1 MSIRCRLFLR
11 ALVILLLATLAGAS
25 LFAYR
30 LLRTP
35 EPVRLTDSAH
45 AEKIS
50 FLALGDQGTG
60 RPAQWRIARAME
72 RVAAENAGVDF
83 TVLMGDN
90 FYSKGVRSTHDRQW
104 NYKFENLY
112 SGDHLNNIPFYAV
125 LGNHDYRGDP
135 EMEIRYGREQLGS
148 GRWQMPDHQYSA
160 DFGTDHGRP
169 LLRVAFIDT
178 NRSGDALAGEADF
191 VRQTFSAAGPE
202 PVWRLVV
209 GHHPVRNYGKH
220 GEIPGL
226 AAALL
231 PALRASRVDFY
242 LSGHDHDL
250 QVIARDN
257 EPYYLICGGGGGEL
271 YRVPAPHDALVYAD
285 SDHGFMKIDVEPAAL
300 SVTYYDAAAQV
311 KVRYSLPRRCEGS
324 AASCLQRAD
333 APAP

>member
-1 MSIRCRLFLR
+1 
-11 ALVILLLATLAGAS
+11 
-25 LFAYR
+25 
-30 LLRTP
+30 
-35 EPVRLTDSAH
+35 
-45 AEKIS
+45 
-50 FLALGDQGTG
+50 
-60 RPAQWRIARAME
+60 
-72 RVAAENAGVDF
+72 
-83 TVLMGDN
+83 
-90 FYSKGVRSTHDRQW
+90 
-104 NYKFENLY
+104 
-112 SGDHLNNIPFYAV
+112 
-125 LGNHDYRGDP
+125 
-135 EMEIRYGREQLGS
+135 MEIRYGREQLGS

-169 LLRVAFIDT
+169 LLRIAFIDT

-191 VRQTFSAAGPE
+191 VRQTYSAAGPE

-220 GEIPGL
+220 GDTPEL
-226 AAALL
+226 VAALL

-300 SVTYYDAAAQV
+300 SVTYYDTAAQV

-324 AASCLQRAD
+324 AASCLQHAD